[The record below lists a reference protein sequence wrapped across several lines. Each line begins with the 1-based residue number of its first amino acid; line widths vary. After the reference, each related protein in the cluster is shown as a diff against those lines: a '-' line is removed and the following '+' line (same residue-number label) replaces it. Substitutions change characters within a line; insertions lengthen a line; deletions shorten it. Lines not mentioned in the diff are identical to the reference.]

1 MTNEAK
7 PLTGRKVLAIT
18 VGAFGIIFAAN
29 MALVYSAIGSF
40 PGLEVKNSY
49 VASQSFNEE
58 ARAQEALG
66 WTPSVSYADGQIQFA
81 LMTDTGGAFP
91 PELTV
96 EVGRLTHGRE
106 DQVLALT
113 PVGDGYI
120 ADIDL
125 TEGYWRIKVMATAED
140 GTAYNSRM
148 ELKVE

>member
-1 MTNEAK
+1 MSDAK

-18 VGAFGIIFAAN
+18 IGAFGIIFGAN
-29 MALVYSAIGSF
+29 MALVYSAIGTF

-49 VASQSFNEE
+49 VTSQSFNDE

-66 WTPSVSYADGQIQFA
+66 WTPSISYDNGQIQFA
-81 LMTDTGGAFP
+81 LMTETGGVFP
-91 PELTV
+91 PDLTV

-106 DQVLALT
+106 DQTLELT
-113 PVGDGYI
+113 PVGDGYV

-125 TEGYWRIKVMATAED
+125 PEGYWRIKVLATAED
-140 GTAYNSRM
+140 GTAYKSRM